1 MKTRITELFGIEY
14 PIIQGAMQW
23 LSKAPLAI
31 AVSKAGGLGTINM
44 SSYPDAEDLRADIRK
59 IRAATDKPFAVNVF
73 RLPGMS
79 VDGHLRKILE
89 VINEENVGIVE
100 TAGSNPRD
108 IIPLLRRNP
117 DIKIFHKA
125 PGLRFLQSA
134 EREGVDAV
142 VMLGTEGGGLPGSDF
157 VSSSILWPKAAETLH
172 IPVIAAGGICDSRSF
187 AAALACG
194 CEGVT
199 VGTRFFM
206 AEECPIGPRIKSR
219 LIEAQEMDTVL
230 TQTSIH
236 NPCRCIKNKP
246 SLEIVEYENR
256 EHPTFEQLYPRIRGT
271 LVKAAYEADEF
282 DQSYFS
288 IGEAIG
294 RISSVETVADI
305 IREMVEGYEKI
316 VAHMSTIVQS

>member
-1 MKTRITELFGIEY
+1 METRITKLFGIQY

-44 SSYPDAEDLRADIRK
+44 SSYPDAEELRSDIRK

-73 RLPGMS
+73 RLPGTK
-79 VDGHLRKILE
+79 VDGHLREILE
-89 VINEENVGIVE
+89 VIYEEKVGIVE
-100 TAGSNPRD
+100 TAGSNPKEL
-108 IIPLLRRNP
+108 IPLLRRDPN
-117 DIKIFHKA
+117 IKIFHKA

-134 EREGVDAV
+134 ENAGVDAV

-157 VSSSILWPKAAETLH
+157 VSSSVLWPKAAETLK

-206 AEECPIGPRIKSR
+206 SEESPIGPRIKAR
-219 LIEAQEMDTVL
+219 LIQAQETDTVL
-230 TQTSIH
+230 TQTSIN
-236 NPCRCIKNKP
+236 NPCRCIRNKP
-246 SLEIVEYENR
+246 SMAIVEYER
-256 EHPTFEQLYPRIRGT
+256 TEHPTFEQLYPRIRGT
-271 LVKAAYEADEF
+271 LVKATYEADEF

-288 IGEAIG
+288 IGEDIG
-294 RISSVETVADI
+294 RIYSVKSTAEI
-305 IREMVEGYEKI
+305 IREMVEGYEQI
-316 VAHMSTIVQS
+316 VKRMSTIV